1 MIIFQRP
8 TMLDMVLWGS
18 CGSLEEAV
26 RGLEDIGKIVVTPV
40 QTVRGRRGYK
50 LRHSPNPPPS
60 PRCRRCSWTRPAHL
74 PPLHRPRPPWRR
86 RGRLR
91 RHRRPRARSGPRPR
105 LPRQGPSRPRLS
117 GRSACPST
125 AFLLNGTSKIEA
137 KSVPPSRRAILIL
150 IDFDWGIALFESAV
164 SE

>member
-91 RHRRPRARSGPRPR
+91 PSPSAGEERSPPPSPAAGSFAPPTVGSLCMSLNGISLERHLEDRSKE
-105 LPRQGPSRPRLS
+105 
-117 GRSACPST
+117 CPS
-125 AFLLNGTSKIEA
+125 
-137 KSVPPSRRAILIL
+137 
-150 IDFDWGIALFESAV
+150 
-164 SE
+164 